1 MPGSTASRTLVN
13 AYKIQHWLKFPE
25 ETAFIRVTEMNSA
38 EVERQDNSYEPEYID
53 YEVQP
58 KFQLKGS
65 EDLSIEVDA
74 MAPGGAQK
82 FFAKYE
88 DTKNVPVEYAR
99 TIGYDF
105 ENEKECPQTALVAK
119 HAAAKLNVS
128 PMTQEANGPIKMP
141 ATITIDEAYD
151 YGTFDATTGTYTPAS
166 SSPSDDGEEDGQGTA

>member
-1 MPGSTASRTLVN
+1 MPGATASRSLVN
-13 AYKIQHWLKFPE
+13 AYQIQHWLKFPDQSE
-25 ETAFIRVTEMNSA
+25 YIRITEMNSA
-38 EVERQDNSYEPEYID
+38 EVERQDNAYEPEYID

-58 KFQLKGS
+58 KFQLAGS

-88 DTKNVPVEYAR
+88 DTKNVAVEYVR

-105 ENEKECPQTALVAK
+105 ENEKVCDKTALVAK
-119 HAAAKLNVS
+119 HATAKLNVS

-141 ATITIDEAYD
+141 ATITVDAAYD
-151 YGTFDATTGTYTPAS
+151 YGTFDEETGTYTPSEAG
-166 SSPSDDGEEDGQGTA
+166 PSDATE

>member
-1 MPGSTASRTLVN
+1 MPSSATATRSLVN
-13 AYKIQHWLKFPE
+13 SYEIQHWLKFPE
-25 ETAFIRVTEMNSA
+25 QANYIKVTELNSA
-38 EVERQDNSYEPEYID
+38 ETERSDNSYEPEWLD

-58 KFQLKGS
+58 KFQLQGS

-88 DTKNVPVEYAR
+88 DEKNVPVEYVR

-105 ENEKECPQTALVAK
+105 EKEQACPADALVAK
-119 HAAAKLNVS
+119 HAAAKLNVGA
-128 PMTQEANGPIKMP
+128 MTQEAGGPIKMP

-151 YGTFDATTGTYTPAS
+151 RGTFAPSTGTYTPATGADD
-166 SSPSDDGEEDGQGTA
+166 SDSGQTE